1 MMQTKSPG
9 IVLNYIRYRET
20 SILVSIYTRSAG
32 IKSFIENG
40 VRSSKGKH
48 KIALFQ
54 PMNLLD
60 LDLFVKSKGLSRI
73 SEAKC
78 YYPFKE
84 IPYNI
89 YKSSIALFLTEV
101 LYKVLKEE
109 EENIPLFEFLED
121 QIKQLDEV
129 KEGIENFHILF
140 LWDLMLYLG
149 IFPGTVHELFLQLG
163 NRSKELEDLMS
174 QLVELK
180 KTEKL
185 NRTIRNEMLLALLD
199 FYHLHLESLGEIK
212 SLSVLHEVLA

>member
-1 MMQTKSPG
+1 MQTKSPG

-20 SILVSIYTRSAG
+20 SILVTIYTRAAG

-48 KIALFQ
+48 KMALFQ
-54 PMNLLD
+54 PLNLLE
-60 LDLFVKSKGLSRI
+60 LDMFIKGKGLCRI
-73 SEAKC
+73 SEAKSL
-78 YYPFKE
+78 YPIKE

-109 EENIPLFEFLED
+109 EENIPLFEYLESS
-121 QIKQLDEV
+121 IKQLDLLET
-129 KEGIENFHILF
+129 GIENFHIHF

-149 IFPGTVHELFLQLG
+149 IFPGTVKEMFLQLG
-163 NRSKELEDLMS
+163 NRSKELELLME
-174 QLVELK
+174 QLIELHQ
-180 KTEKL
+180 TDKL
-185 NRTIRNEMLLALLD
+185 NRSIRNEMLLALLD

-212 SLSVLHEVLA
+212 SLAVLHEVLA

>member
-1 MMQTKSPG
+1 MQTKSPG

-20 SILVSIYTRSAG
+20 SILVSIYTRSSG

-48 KIALFQ
+48 KMALFQ

-60 LDLFVKSKGLSRI
+60 LEMFIKNKGLCRI

-84 IPYNI
+84 IPYTI

-109 EENIPLFEFLED
+109 EENIPLFEYLEG
-121 QIKQLDEV
+121 QIKDLDQA
-129 KEGIENFHILF
+129 KAGIENFHIHF

-149 IFPGTVHELFLQLG
+149 IFPGTVKEMFLQLG
-163 NRSKELEDLMS
+163 NRSKELELLME
-174 QLVELK
+174 QLIELHQ
-180 KTEKL
+180 TDKL
-185 NRTIRNEMLLALLD
+185 NRGIRNEMLLALLG

-212 SLSVLHEVLA
+212 SLAVLHEVLA

>member
-1 MMQTKSPG
+1 M
-9 IVLNYIRYRET
+9 
-20 SILVSIYTRSAG
+20 
-32 IKSFIENG
+32 
-40 VRSSKGKH
+40 
-48 KIALFQ
+48 
-54 PMNLLD
+54 
-60 LDLFVKSKGLSRI
+60 
-73 SEAKC
+73 
-78 YYPFKE
+78 
-84 IPYNI
+84 
-89 YKSSIALFLTEV
+89 TEV

-121 QIKQLDEV
+121 QIKQLDEA